1 MECVRIT
8 SPDDALLKEVECTY
22 LSAFPPEE
30 RREFAEL
37 KKLISPASPFTV
49 QALLK
54 EGTYAGFITYW
65 NLADFYYVEHFAI
78 DESARNGGIGGKVLK
93 QFLEQ
98 CDMPVV
104 LEVERPENEISR
116 RRIGFYERSGFR
128 LDTHPYRQPPYRSGG
143 EWLDLYLMTYGNLDM
158 DRMYEVVKE
167 RLYKQVYR
175 IETNR

>member
-1 MECVRIT
+1 MECIRIT

-30 RREFAEL
+30 RREFVEL

-49 QALLK
+49 QAFLK
-54 EGTYAGFITYW
+54 EGKYAGFITYW
-65 NLADFYYVEHFAI
+65 KLVDFYYVEHFAI
-78 DESARNGGIGGKVLK
+78 NESARNGGIGGKVLK

-128 LDTHPYRQPPYRSGG
+128 LDTHPYRQPPYSSGG

-175 IETNR
+175 VETNR

>member
-8 SPDDALLKEVECTY
+8 SAEDVLLRQVEHTY
-22 LSAFPPEE
+22 LTAFPPEE
-30 RREFAEL
+30 RREFAEV
-37 KKLISPASPFTV
+37 KKLIYPDSPFTV
-49 QALLK
+49 QVLLK
-54 EGTYAGFITYW
+54 EGKYAGFITYW
-65 NLADFYYVEHFAI
+65 NLDDFYYVEHFAI
-78 DESARNGGIGGKVLK
+78 DEAARNGGIGGKALK

-104 LEVERPENEISR
+104 LEVERPENELSR

-128 LDTHPYRQPPYRSGG
+128 LDTHPYRQPPYRRGG
-143 EWLDLYLMTYGNLDM
+143 EWLDLYLMTYGCLDM

-175 IETNR
+175 VEIR